1 MKILNPQFNLD
12 DFFPLLRNYSKRAL
26 FLDYDGTLAP
36 FRIERDKALPYPEI
50 MPVLNQIVDAGHTK
64 VTIIS
69 GRSVKDLSAL
79 INLDRDIEMWGAHG
93 MERLLENGTYRK
105 QPLPDASKNILTEIG
120 YWADKNGMH
129 DQTEIKFGSV
139 AFHWR
144 GKSANIA
151 DKNRR
156 DILQKW
162 SHKILALNFKIRDF
176 DGGLEIYSTHANKAH
191 AVETVL
197 QELGKDT
204 IAAYLGDDLTDED
217 AFQTIKG
224 KGAAILVRSKL
235 RKTKADIQLIPPLEL
250 QSFLAKWHQICVY

>member
-1 MKILNPQFNLD
+1 VKILNPQFNLD
-12 DFFPLLRNYSKRAL
+12 DFFSLLRNHSKRAL

-36 FRIERDKALPYPEI
+36 FRVERDKAFPYPEI
-50 MPVLNQIVDAGHTK
+50 IPVLNQIIDAGHTK

-69 GRSVKDLSAL
+69 GRSVRDLSAL
-79 INLDRDIEMWGAHG
+79 IKLNRSIEMWGGHG
-93 MERLLENGTYRK
+93 IERLLENGTYHK
-105 QPLPDASKNILTEIG
+105 QPLNDASTDILTEIG

-129 DQTEIKFGSV
+129 NLTEMKFGSV

-144 GKSANIA
+144 GKPAHIA

-156 DILQKW
+156 DILQNW
-162 SHKILALNFKIRDF
+162 SHKIQDLNFKIREF
-176 DGGLEIYSTHANKAH
+176 DGGIEIYSTHANKAY

-197 QELGKDT
+197 HELGKDT

-224 KGAAILVRSKL
+224 KGVAVLVRSKF
-235 RKTKADIQLIPPLEL
+235 RKTRADVQLIPPLEL
-250 QSFLAKWHQICVY
+250 QSFLAKWHRICVH